1 MVQFR
6 LTCPRHRVMYLEI
19 MRREGVRDPAEME
32 RIRQRFVALVS
43 RYYPASF
50 VEHLEQ
56 GSCLGC
62 AAEEA
67 GPSCVDWALEA
78 LRALSHGAEPP
89 PPVYRKWTEKAVKG
103 DA

>member
-1 MVQFR
+1 M
-6 LTCPRHRVMYLEI
+6 

-32 RIRQRFVALVS
+32 RIRLRFVALVA

-50 VEHLEQ
+50 VEHLEA
-56 GSCLGC
+56 GNCLGC

-67 GPSCVDWALEA
+67 GPSCVDWVLEA
-78 LRALSHGAEPP
+78 LPALIRGTEPP
-89 PPVYRKWTEKAVKG
+89 TPVYRKWTEKPVEG